1 MGQAEEEHWDAHRRI
16 GGEDVTIADAVSL
29 RWQRV
34 HYHTQNHIRTPT
46 IHAQVY
52 TQTFNPQ
59 YAQRDHTLSDTPQVR
74 AQTRIGL
81 PGPDQTEIAAKVSAK
96 ARELG
101 GTTSVRREQI
111 SEVASRRVTKDK
123 YLRQALLWWA
133 AGEPDVWPI
142 PATPPSS
149 SSSAAS
155 S

>member
-1 MGQAEEEHWDAHRRI
+1 MRTAGSEAKMSQLRMPYRSAGNGYIPTYKITYAH
-16 GGEDVTIADAVSL
+16 
-29 RWQRV
+29 
-34 HYHTQNHIRTPT
+34 
-46 IHAQVY
+46 
-52 TQTFNPQ
+52 PQ
-59 YAQRDHTLSDTPQVR
+59 YTHRCTHKRSIPNMHNATTHYRTHHR
-74 AQTRIGL
+74 CGHKTRIGL